1 MPKISSV
8 PNYYRTEALRHN
20 PAHNISG
27 GNHEKAYK
35 HVDRPDARHMV
46 VEHIRD
52 TVLRT
57 AEDESH
63 DAEED
68 RGVLGDLVL
77 VIFKSVDSNKYED
90 VTQDAEQEQA
100 QQAVICLY
108 PR

>member
-1 MPKISSV
+1 MIVK
-8 PNYYRTEALRHN
+8 
-20 PAHNISG
+20 
-27 GNHEKAYK
+27 
-35 HVDRPDARHMV
+35 
-46 VEHIRD
+46 HIRD

-57 AEDESH
+57 AEDKSH

-68 RGVLGDLVL
+68 RGVLCNFVL

-108 PR
+108 LAFTSQIDAAFSARPFARDSLTIAATPPVPIRFPIQMTGSVTA